1 METRLLTLTRDKAMK
16 SILMAAL
23 GTLLSVGLTT
33 VAWAGDNPD
42 ADVPSSGSASQ
53 LLVTDAPAAATP
65 QDNTEQMNSLAN
77 QINQQVSDGDD
88 QETVEVIPLDLP
100 DGLVI
105 RGTSVGGFTLGTEL

>member
-1 METRLLTLTRDKAMK
+1 MK

-33 VAWAGDNPD
+33 VAWAGDTPD
-42 ADVPSSGSASQ
+42 ADTSSGSASQ

-77 QINQQVSDGDD
+77 QINQQISDGDD